1 MAVYRCPACGDTV
14 RKEAKRC
21 RTCGLWFDLEHEPV
35 LDDGQGKPEKVKKK
49 EKKGAIIAVAALVV
63 FLAIAIAVSIGNAR
77 MYYEAVKRWEKEG
90 VTRRN
95 KYAVI
100 QSWDSITHSED

>member
-1 MAVYRCPACGDTV
+1 MAVYRCPACGDIV
-14 RKEAKRC
+14 RERAKRC

-63 FLAIAIAVSIGNAR
+63 FIAIAIAVSIGNANTLQVSATMLR
-77 MYYEAVKRWEKEG
+77 SHGQTWISVGETKSVS
-90 VTRRN
+90 V
-95 KYAVI
+95 
-100 QSWDSITHSED
+100 